1 MESPPR
7 YPAAV
12 RLAQAIHNRVSV
24 WLILA
29 LSLLLTIGAYL
40 LSERFVE
47 RRAADRFEFQTRDL
61 QNAISTR
68 IHLYEQLLWSGAAL
82 MNASTEVT
90 REDFRLFVTTLAID
104 LHWPGIQGVGFSR
117 RVPAAHKQAHVDA
130 IRAEGFPD
138 YQIRPEGERETYSA
152 IVFLEPFDWRN
163 QRAFGYDMYSNPT
176 RREAME
182 RARDSGQAATSGLI
196 TLVQETTEDVQ
207 PGFLIYVPVYS
218 SKAIPATVEQRRAQ
232 LEGWIYA
239 PFRMGNL
246 MHGILGNS
254 EKHIQFDIYD
264 GIEIRDSALLY
275 TSAGRAAD
283 TRLRAP
289 PAFSKTVQLKLQG
302 RPWMLVMRSTDQPD
316 ADNPR
321 SLPRYVAMA
330 GIMIDLLLFYVILS
344 LHFINRRA
352 EALAQSKTDE
362 LEQARHSLEQ
372 QVQQRTLEL
381 EQARNQLEQ
390 AVQERT
396 RLLQEKIHELETLN
410 MVTVGREERIMAL
423 KAEVNDLCVRLGI
436 APPYESVQ

>member
-12 RLAQAIHNRVSV
+12 RFARAVHNRVSV

-47 RRAADRFEFQTRDL
+47 RRAQDRFQFQAQEL
-61 QNAISTR
+61 QNAITTR
-68 IHLYEQLLWSGAAL
+68 LHLYEQLLWSGVAL

-90 REDFRLFVTTLAID
+90 REDFRLFVTTLNID
-104 LHWPGIQGVGFSR
+104 LHWPGIQGFGFSR
-117 RVPAAHKQAHVDA
+117 WIPAAQKQAHEDSV
-130 IRAEGFPD
+130 RAEGFPHYRIHPD
-138 YQIRPEGERETYSA
+138 GEREAYSA
-152 IVFLEPFDWRN
+152 IVYLEPFDWRN
-163 QRAFGYDMYSNPT
+163 QRAFGYDMYAHPV

-182 RARDSGQAATSGLI
+182 RARDQGQAATSGLI
-196 TLVQETTEDVQ
+196 TLVQETREDVQ

-218 SKAIPATVEQRRAQ
+218 SKQIPTTVEQRRAQ

-246 MHGILGNS
+246 MHGILGNR
-254 EKHIQFDIYD
+254 EKHLEFDIYD
-264 GIEIRDSALLY
+264 GVDIRDSALLY
-275 TSAGRAAD
+275 SSSGRNG
-283 TRLRAP
+283 TAP
-289 PAFSKTVQLKLQG
+289 RPPVTFSKTVQLELQG
-302 RPWMLVMRSTDQPD
+302 RPWVLVMRTTDSPNDDPD
-316 ADNPR
+316 RN
-321 SLPRYVAMA
+321 LPRHVVIA
-330 GIMIDLLLFYVILS
+330 GISIDLLLFYVIFS

-352 EALAQSKTDE
+352 EALAESKTQE
-362 LEQARHSLEQ
+362 LEQARQSLAQ
-372 QVQQRTLEL
+372 QVRQRTLEL

-390 AVQERT
+390 SVQDRT

-423 KAEVNDLCVRLGI
+423 KAEVNDLSIRLGI
-436 APPYESVQ
+436 RPPYESVE